1 MELRS
6 VKLLTF
12 LVIECQLS
20 FCEEESRAPSPPERM
35 IGKKRT
41 GKEGNEEESRE
52 EMRRGRSILSQT
64 FDNPYHSRGQGVNE
78 DLFSAFAS
86 KLKEGV

>member
-1 MELRS
+1 MGLRS

-35 IGKKRT
+35 IGKKST
-41 GKEGNEEESRE
+41 GREGKEEESRE
-52 EMRRGRSILSQT
+52 EMEMRRRGSILSQT
-64 FDNPYHSRGQGVNE
+64 FDNPYRDRSQGVNE
-78 DLFSAFAS
+78 DLFSVFVS
-86 KLKEGV
+86 KL